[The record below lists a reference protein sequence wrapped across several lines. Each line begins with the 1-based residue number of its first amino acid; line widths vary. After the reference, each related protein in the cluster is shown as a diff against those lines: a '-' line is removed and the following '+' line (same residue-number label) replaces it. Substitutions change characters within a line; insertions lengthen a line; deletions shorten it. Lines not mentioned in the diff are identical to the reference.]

1 LFFSGSAFR
10 AGHAIGINNDQRFH
24 VGGKVVKVI
33 RADKAFAPSKIEEV
47 PMSIRRVNSPH
58 VPEPPPE
65 RWSNCLVADG
75 IAYVSGM
82 TARGIEPET
91 LARMDEYEQ
100 AKIAFGKIK
109 GMVEAAGGT
118 MADVVKVTIYVTS
131 IKNNTKVWAAR
142 REFFT
147 GDFPASTLV
156 EVSALATPEI
166 LVEIEA
172 IAHIG
177 KGARR

>member
-1 LFFSGSAFR
+1 
-10 AGHAIGINNDQRFH
+10 
-24 VGGKVVKVI
+24 
-33 RADKAFAPSKIEEV
+33 
-47 PMSIRRVNSPH
+47 MSIRRVTSPT

-65 RWSNCLVADG
+65 RWSNCLVSDG

-82 TARGIEPET
+82 TARSGS
-91 LARMDEYEQ
+91 AVSGSDEYEQ
-100 AKIAFGKIK
+100 SKVIFSKIK
-109 GMVEAAGGT
+109 GMVEAAGGA
-118 MADVVKVTIYVTS
+118 MADVVKITVYVTN

-142 REFFT
+142 REFFS

-156 EVSALATPEI
+156 EVSALAAPEI

-177 KGARR
+177 KGKR

>member
-1 LFFSGSAFR
+1 
-10 AGHAIGINNDQRFH
+10 
-24 VGGKVVKVI
+24 
-33 RADKAFAPSKIEEV
+33 
-47 PMSIRRVNSPH
+47 MTIRRVTSPD

-65 RWSNCLVADG
+65 RWSNCLVSDG

-82 TARGIEPET
+82 TARGTDPKV
-91 LARMDEYEQ
+91 LAGMDEYEQ
-100 AKIAFGKIK
+100 A
-109 GMVEAAGGT
+109 
-118 MADVVKVTIYVTS
+118 
-131 IKNNTKVWAAR
+131 KVWAAR

-156 EVSALATPEI
+156 EVSALAAPEI

-177 KGARR
+177 KGKR

>member
-1 LFFSGSAFR
+1 
-10 AGHAIGINNDQRFH
+10 
-24 VGGKVVKVI
+24 
-33 RADKAFAPSKIEEV
+33 
-47 PMSIRRVNSPH
+47 MTIRRATSPH

-65 RWSNCLVADG
+65 RWSNCLVSDG

-82 TARGIEPET
+82 TARAGDKVT
-91 LARMDEYEQ
+91 GDEYEQ
-100 AKIAFGKIK
+100 SKVIFTKIK
-109 GMVEAAGGT
+109 HMVEAAGGA
-118 MADVVKVTIYVTS
+118 MSDVVKITVYLTN
-131 IKNNTKVWAAR
+131 IKNNTKVWQAR

-156 EVSALATPEI
+156 EVSALAAPEI

-177 KGARR
+177 KGKR